1 MTSTPS
7 DEPQVPSSGATP
19 PPPAPAGYDAP
30 AAPPAPSGFDAPPP
44 APAGYGTPPPAPGA
58 YGGQVPPVQGGYQAP
73 PAQGGYQAPPAQ
85 GYGAPGAGY
94 PAAAAPLSDSDQ
106 RMWATIAHIG
116 GVLTS
121 FVAPLVIWL
130 VFKERGR
137 FVDEQSKE
145 ALNFQIL
152 IVIGYIVSAILSPI
166 GIGLITWPI
175 VGIVA
180 LVFGIIAAIAA
191 NKGEAYRYP
200 FSLRLIK

>member
-7 DEPQVPSSGATP
+7 DEPQVPASGATP
-19 PPPAPAGYDAP
+19 PPPP
-30 AAPPAPSGFDAPPP
+30 AASGYEAQVPPP
-44 APAGYGTPPPAPGA
+44 APAA
-58 YGGQVPPVQGGYQAP
+58 YQTP
-73 PAQGGYQAPPAQ
+73 PAQPAYQQAPPAQ
-85 GYGAPGAGY
+85 GYQQAPGYGAPG
-94 PAAAAPLSDSDQ
+94 AAAPLSDSDQ

-116 GVLTS
+116 GALTS

-137 FVDEQSKE
+137 FVEEQSKE

-152 IVIGYIVSAILSPI
+152 VVIGYIVSAILSPI
-166 GIGLITWPI
+166 GIGLILWPI
-175 VGIVA
+175 VGLVS
-180 LVFGIIAAIAA
+180 LVFGILAAVAT